1 MIAFQVS
8 LNFDPAKEIL
18 KIRRQIYILM
28 KKVIIL
34 KKIKAIMKTFASAF
48 FNHFSLSLNRKRRV
62 IMRAMRKKLLKQSFA
77 DILQNRCS

>member
-34 KKIKAIMKTFASAF
+34 RKIKAITKTFASAF